1 MKKIASIFIEFVI
14 GLTFGSGL
22 VIAGMTNPAKVQNF
36 LDLASISMGTWDPSL
51 AFVMGGG
58 VVVAFIGFK
67 FVLRRESPI
76 LGDRFHLPSEKGIKI
91 NIIAGPAIFGIGWG
105 LAGLCP
111 GPALSTLGEGSAAA
125 VQFVT
130 AMFVGMVAARWTLR
144 KGLLA
149 AQSFEDS
156 NVFR

>member
-1 MKKIASIFIEFVI
+1 MKKITSIFIEFVI

-67 FVLRRESPI
+67 IMLRREGP
-76 LGDRFHLPSEKGIKI
+76 LPGDNPCDRQRRFCRRH
-91 NIIAGPAIFGIGWG
+91 AFH
-105 LAGLCP
+105 
-111 GPALSTLGEGSAAA
+111 
-125 VQFVT
+125 
-130 AMFVGMVAARWTLR
+130 ARWR
-144 KGLLA
+144 ISA
-149 AQSFEDS
+149 
-156 NVFR
+156 R